1 MIMKLKQMTTNALL
15 TAIALTIFM
24 IEAQIPTLVPIPG
37 VKLGLANIITVFAL
51 FAFTPKDAFLILFV
65 RVFLGSVFSG
75 QISTLLYSLGGGV
88 TCFCA
93 LLVMRRVLSIEQLWI
108 ASVIGAIF
116 HNIGQ
121 TIVAIIVTGTPSIAV
136 YLPILLVSGIIAGLF
151 TGLCAQFLYGKLKKF
166 GLF

>member
-24 IEAQIPTLVPIPG
+24 IEAQIPSLVPIPG
-37 VKLGLANIITVFAL
+37 VKLGLAYIITVFAL

-75 QISTLLYSLGGGV
+75 QISTLLYSLGGGFV
-88 TCFCA
+88 CFGA
-93 LLVMRRVLSIEQLWI
+93 LLAMRRILSLDQLWI
-108 ASVIGAIF
+108 ASVIGAVF
-116 HNIGQ
+116 HNVGQ

-136 YLPILLVSGIIAGLF
+136 YFPILLVSGIIAGVF
-151 TGLCAQFLYGKLKKF
+151 TGLCAQFLYNKLNKF

>member
-24 IEAQIPTLVPIPG
+24 IEAQIPSLVPIPG

-75 QISTLLYSLGGGV
+75 QISTLLYSLGGGFV
-88 TCFCA
+88 CFVYSPWISSG
-93 LLVMRRVLSIEQLWI
+93 LLV
-108 ASVIGAIF
+108 
-116 HNIGQ
+116 
-121 TIVAIIVTGTPSIAV
+121 
-136 YLPILLVSGIIAGLF
+136 
-151 TGLCAQFLYGKLKKF
+151 
-166 GLF
+166 

>member
-1 MIMKLKQMTTNALL
+1 MKLKQMTTNAVL

-24 IEAQIPTLVPIPG
+24 IEAQIPSLVPIPG

-51 FAFTPKDAFLILFV
+51 FAFTPRDAFLIMFV

-88 TCFCA
+88 MCFVA
-93 LLVMRRVLSIEQLWI
+93 LLCMKRVLTLKQLWA
-108 ASVIGAIF
+108 ASVVGAVF

-121 TIVAIIVTGTPSIAV
+121 ILVAVIVTGTPGIVV
-136 YLPILLVSGIIAGLF
+136 YLPVLMVSGIIAGCF
-151 TGLCAQFLYGKLKKF
+151 TGFCAQFVYDKMRKF
-166 GLF
+166 HFFN

>member
-1 MIMKLKQMTTNALL
+1 MKLKQMTTNALL

-24 IEAQIPTLVPIPG
+24 IEAQIPALVPIPG

-51 FAFTPKDAFLILFV
+51 FAYRPKDAFLILFV

-75 QISTLLYSLGGGV
+75 QISTLLYSLGGGLS
-88 TCFCA
+88 CFAA
-93 LLVMRRVLSIEQLWI
+93 LLVMRRVISMEQLWV
-108 ASVIGAIF
+108 ASVVGAVF

-121 TIVAIIVTGTPSIAV
+121 TLIAIIVTGTPSMIV

-151 TGLCAQFLYGKLKKF
+151 TGFCAQFVYEKLKKF
-166 GLF
+166 KLF